1 MTLTGFRTV
10 AFNVGGV
17 MLIAGLQNL
26 TGVNWT
32 DYVSPTFALMIAFG
46 VNTALR
52 FVTTTPIFS
61 SK

>member
-1 MTLTGFRTV
+1 MTGFRTM
-10 AFNVGGV
+10 AFNVGGA
-17 MLIAGLQNL
+17 MLIAGLQKL

-32 DYVSPTFALMIAFG
+32 DYVSPSSALMIAFG

-61 SK
+61 GK